1 MALRRRE
8 SPGRQ
13 RRQLALRARRTKF
26 AVQAGLEERHDP
38 DWTSG
43 RNHRLSCQSG
53 RDRGKRP
60 LHHVAGRAGIV
71 QWRFR
76 SRFDS
81 PKMKNEVRPG
91 TQTPL
96 SRNCADKSFVFEG
109 AVSCVFWRW
118 PAGQLWILLGK
129 GGVAAPS
136 K

>member
-1 MALRRRE
+1 
-8 SPGRQ
+8 
-13 RRQLALRARRTKF
+13 ARRTKF

-91 TQTPL
+91 TQTPAP
-96 SRNCADKSFVFEG
+96 SFEG
-109 AVSCVFWRW
+109 AAGLVRSTSDNRW
-118 PAGQLWILLGK
+118 PERTTPKL
-129 GGVAAPS
+129 
-136 K
+136 